1 MGFCK
6 TILYDEG
13 CDDSYVATLVFR
25 EMIAL
30 CQTGKNGCLQDLM
43 KEAQQ
48 NQTSAVF
55 ETRFFSFLSSFCNTK
70 DVLASSRGNV

>member
-6 TILYDEG
+6 TILYDDG

-30 CQTGKNGCLQDLM
+30 CQTRKSGCLQAMM

-55 ETRFFSFLSSFCNTK
+55 EMRFFSFLSSFCNTK